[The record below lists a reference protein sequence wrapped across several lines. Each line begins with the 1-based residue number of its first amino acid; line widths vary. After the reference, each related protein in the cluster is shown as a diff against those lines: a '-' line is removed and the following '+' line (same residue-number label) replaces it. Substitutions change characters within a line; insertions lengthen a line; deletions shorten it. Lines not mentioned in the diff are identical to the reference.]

1 MNSDVQN
8 KSYIHFTSVEIYSM
22 SLDALNP
29 GRHLSA
35 DKKVCGSSGSQQGN
49 GTCQCRIN
57 RNREAEFWMMSFMNN
72 RSKENSTD
80 SIGDV

>member
-8 KSYIHFTSVEIYSM
+8 KGYIHFTSVEIYSM

-35 DKKVCGSSGSQQGN
+35 DKKVCGSSEN
-49 GTCQCRIN
+49 TA
-57 RNREAEFWMMSFMNN
+57 REWNLPVQN
-72 RSKENSTD
+72 
-80 SIGDV
+80 